1 MYPNSTQRKE
11 PNILKSDKGF
21 TLFVSSIR
29 FLSGFNQDMIGG
41 RQIKRNKGVLAQK
54 KNIFHMI
61 RWPARGSLALVTK
74 ALALWKFTIMHTN
87 GYNHIDFLGCN

>member
-54 KNIFHMI
+54 KTFSI
-61 RWPARGSLALVTK
+61 
-74 ALALWKFTIMHTN
+74 
-87 GYNHIDFLGCN
+87 

>member
-29 FLSGFNQDMIGG
+29 FLSGFNQDMIGD
-41 RQIKRNKGVLAQK
+41 
-54 KNIFHMI
+54 
-61 RWPARGSLALVTK
+61 RGSANRTQQKSLGTK
-74 ALALWKFTIMHTN
+74 NTFHVIL
-87 GYNHIDFLGCN
+87 